1 MDKIITIGDRKI
13 GEEYPPFI
21 VAEMSGNHNKS
32 LERALEIVE
41 KAYEAGADAL
51 KLQTY
56 TPDTITIDYHKD
68 EFFISDPN
76 SLWKGRSLYDLYKD
90 AYTPWEWHKPIFD
103 RCKEL
108 GLICFSSPFDET
120 AVDFLESLNVSAYKI
135 ASFEIVH
142 TPLLRKVASTGK
154 PVIISTGISTVS
166 EIFEAI
172 KTIKENGGGDV
183 ILLKCTSSYPAS
195 PASSNI
201 RTIPHMKDLFG
212 TPVGLSDHTL
222 GVGVA
227 VASVSMGAVLIEK
240 HFTLH
245 RSEGGVDAAFSLEP
259 HELKLLVEESK
270 TAWESLGRISYG
282 VTQEEGKSKVFRRS
296 IYVVK
301 DIKAGDL
308 FTSENI
314 RVIRPG
320 KGLEPKY
327 FDIVLGKR
335 CNVDLKRGTPL
346 KWDYIG

>member
-1 MDKIITIGDRKI
+1 MINKLVLSGRNI
-13 GEEYPPFI
+13 GEDYPPFI

-32 LERALEIVE
+32 LETALKIVE
-41 KAYEAGADAL
+41 KAYESGADAL

-56 TPDTITIDYHKD
+56 TPDTITIDYDKD
-68 EFFISDPN
+68 EFFISDPS

-108 GLICFSSPFDET
+108 GLICFSTPFDET
-120 AVDFLESLNVSAYKI
+120 AVDFLESLDAPAYKI
-135 ASFEIVH
+135 ASFEITH
-142 TPLLRKVASTGK
+142 IPLLKKVASTGK
-154 PVIISTGISTVS
+154 PVIISTGMSTVS

-195 PASSNI
+195 PVSSNI
-201 RTIPHMKDLFG
+201 RTIPHMKELFG
-212 TPVGLSDHTL
+212 APVGLSDHTL
-222 GVGVA
+222 GIGVA
-227 VASVSMGAVLIEK
+227 VASVAMGAVLIEK
-240 HFTLH
+240 HFTLD

-259 HELKLLVEESK
+259 DELKLLVEESK
-270 TAWESLGRISYG
+270 RGWESLGKISYG
-282 VTQEEGKSKVFRRS
+282 ITKEETKSKVFRRS
-296 IYVVK
+296 IYIIK
-301 DIKAGDL
+301 DMKAGEP
-308 FTSENI
+308 FTYENI

-320 KGLEPKY
+320 MGLEPKY
-327 FDIVLGKR
+327 FDIVIGKR